1 MFSRVNDFKNLPT
14 GIGIIL
20 NVGHL
25 YYTEKRIKDNNYI
38 KKMIDVLKDRV
49 YEMHLNDNDGTED
62 LHMLIGDGNI
72 PIKEIIKQVSQDKEM
87 PHLIIEAHK
96 TRHKYSDNDLKNNI
110 IKLKN
115 IVKDI

>member
-1 MFSRVNDFKNLPT
+1 
-14 GIGIIL
+14 
-20 NVGHL
+20 
-25 YYTEKRIKDNNYI
+25 
-38 KKMIDVLKDRV
+38 
-49 YEMHLNDNDGTED
+49 MHLNDNDGTED

-72 PIKEIIKQVSQDKEM
+72 PIKEIIKHVSQDKEM

>member
-1 MFSRVNDFKNLPT
+1 MIFKDYCPSFTNL
-14 GIGIIL
+14 
-20 NVGHL
+20 
-25 YYTEKRIKDNNYI
+25 DN
-38 KKMIDVLKDRV
+38 LKIEIVISDK
-49 YEMHLNDNDGTED
+49 
-62 LHMLIGDGNI
+62 
-72 PIKEIIKQVSQDKEM
+72 PIKEIIKHVSQDKEM